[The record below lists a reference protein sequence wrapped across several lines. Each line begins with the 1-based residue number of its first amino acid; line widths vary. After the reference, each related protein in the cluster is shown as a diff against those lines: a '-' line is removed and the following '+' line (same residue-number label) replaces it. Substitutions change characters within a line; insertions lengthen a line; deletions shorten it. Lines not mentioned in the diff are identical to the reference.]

1 MASISTTSVNGEMPI
16 LRSTGTGGTALA
28 AFHSALVGVNLGHY
42 NLVRLSSVLPPGTF
56 VDATGTAPSPVGT
69 WGDRLYCVYAEQRTT
84 IPGEEAWAGIGWVQR
99 LSGDGGGLMVEHE
112 GGSEAFVAESITTSL
127 HDMVLGSEEQF
138 SAPDFVLNGAHC
150 TGQPVCSLV
159 IAPFEIASWHIG
171 VVSPASINLSGGS
184 RRRRGSPLAR
194 VLSLSRS

>member
-1 MASISTTSVNGEMPI
+1 MVIISTTSVNGEMPI

-56 VDATGTAPSPVGT
+56 VDATGTAPPPVGT

-84 IPGEEAWAGIGWVQR
+84 TPGEEAWAGIGWVQR

-112 GGSEAFVAESITTSL
+112 GGSEAFVTDSIIASL
-127 HDMVLGSEEQF
+127 RDMVAGSAEEF
-138 SAPDFVLNGAHC
+138 SAPDFVVNGAHC
-150 TGQPVCSLV
+150 TSQPVCSLV

-184 RRRRGSPLAR
+184 RRRKGSTLAR